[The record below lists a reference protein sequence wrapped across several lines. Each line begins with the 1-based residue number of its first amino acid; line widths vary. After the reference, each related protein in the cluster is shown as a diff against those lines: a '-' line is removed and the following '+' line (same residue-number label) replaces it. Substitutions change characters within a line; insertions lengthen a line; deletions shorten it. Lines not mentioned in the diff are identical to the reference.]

1 MARKSEEM
9 KTKARIA
16 IVGAGKIG
24 RVHMAQAAREGELA
38 GVADPSA
45 DGRQAAE
52 AFGVPWF
59 DSLDEMLAR
68 LRPDGVVLATPN
80 RLHAPQ
86 ALACIAA
93 RVPVLVEKPLADTA
107 EAAREVVVAARAA
120 GVALL
125 VGHHRRHNPL
135 IAAARAEIS
144 SGAIG
149 RLVAVNALC
158 WFRKPDSYFEVPWR
172 TQPGGGPILTNLIHD
187 IDLLRHLCGDV
198 ASVQAR
204 SSSLARGHAVEDT
217 AAVLLRF
224 ANGALGTMTV
234 SDAVAAPWSW
244 ELTAGENPDYP
255 ETSASCYTIGGTA
268 GSLSLPDLGLWHY
281 EGAADWAQP
290 ISRKVLTRQGGD
302 PFALQMRHFCE
313 VALGR
318 AVPLVPGEEG
328 LATLDVLAAIRRAAE
343 TGGEVEVPPPLGLAV
358 PPAAGVSLSSHSKA
372 GAP

>member
-24 RVHMAQAAREGELA
+24 RVHMAHAAREGELA

-52 AFGVPWF
+52 AFGVPCF
-59 DSLDEMLAR
+59 DSPEEMLDR

-107 EAAREVVVAARAA
+107 EAAREVVVAARTA

-135 IAAARAEIS
+135 IAAARAEIERVPS
-144 SGAIG
+144 AGWSRSTRSAGSASRTAISRYPGAPSRRGADPHQPDPRHRSASPPVRRRRQRAGALLLAGARSCGGGHGG
-149 RLVAVNALC
+149 RAPALC
-158 WFRKPDSYFEVPWR
+158 QWRAGHDDRFR
-172 TQPGGGPILTNLIHD
+172 
-187 IDLLRHLCGDV
+187 CG
-198 ASVQAR
+198 R
-204 SSSLARGHAVEDT
+204 R
-217 AAVLLRF
+217 
-224 ANGALGTMTV
+224 ALEL
-234 SDAVAAPWSW
+234 

-290 ISRKVLTRQGGD
+290 ISRKVLT
-302 PFALQMRHFCE
+302 
-313 VALGR
+313 GR
-318 AVPLVPGEEG
+318 A
-328 LATLDVLAAIRRAAE
+328 ATPSRCRCAISARLRSAGPCRSSPARRALRRS
-343 TGGEVEVPPPLGLAV
+343 TCSPPSAGQPR
-358 PPAAGVSLSSHSKA
+358 PAARSRL
-372 GAP
+372 PRR

>member
-45 DGRQAAE
+45 EGRQAAE

-59 DSLDEMLAR
+59 DSCDEMLAR

-135 IAAARAEIS
+135 IAAARAEIE

-149 RLVAVNALC
+149 RLVAVNALLL
-158 WFRKPDSYFEVPWR
+158 KR
-172 TQPGGGPILTNLIHD
+172 TRL
-187 IDLLRHLCGDV
+187 
-198 ASVQAR
+198 
-204 SSSLARGHAVEDT
+204 
-217 AAVLLRF
+217 
-224 ANGALGTMTV
+224 
-234 SDAVAAPWSW
+234 
-244 ELTAGENPDYP
+244 
-255 ETSASCYTIGGTA
+255 
-268 GSLSLPDLGLWHY
+268 
-281 EGAADWAQP
+281 EG
-290 ISRKVLTRQGGD
+290 ISEGQGGAGD
-302 PFALQMRHFCE
+302 RRNPVDSETILE
-313 VALGR
+313 
-318 AVPLVPGEEG
+318 PGS
-328 LATLDVLAAIRRAAE
+328 TPQ
-343 TGGEVEVPPPLGLAV
+343 T
-358 PPAAGVSLSSHSKA
+358 HQTH
-372 GAP
+372 